1 MGFRFDLD
9 KIKALP
15 NFSKEDSKELRESY
29 ERDAKLE
36 NRLLFVPSIPVK
48 KESISELKFETN
60 SQITVSSANNTDS
73 LDSNETKTIFAWNA
87 ALQTAYA

>member
-1 MGFRFDLD
+1 MGFQFDLN

-36 NRLLFVPSIPVK
+36 NGLAKEK
-48 KESISELKFETN
+48 K
-60 SQITVSSANNTDS
+60 
-73 LDSNETKTIFAWNA
+73 
-87 ALQTAYA
+87 